1 MGLIADIQP
10 PDIETRMAILQK
22 KAEQERMNLPRDLIQ
37 FIAGRFSS
45 NIRELEGA
53 IISLIAQSSFNKVE
67 ITNELAKE
75 IVDKFVKNSLG
86 DTSKYNLLTKSPFLE
101 IVEVTEL
108 PKSTVPLNVCSID
121 SIEKFV
127 CLL

>member
-53 IISLIAQSSFNKVE
+53 IISLIAQSSFNKME
-67 ITNELAKE
+67 ITIELAQD
-75 IVDKFVKNSLG
+75 IVNKFVKN
-86 DTSKYNLLTKSPFLE
+86 TKLLILFNYKFSCILKSMKNDPYMAFSS
-101 IVEVTEL
+101 EL
-108 PKSTVPLNVCSID
+108 NCNFMIY
-121 SIEKFV
+121 
-127 CLL
+127 CRW